1 MGEIK
6 QKRTANHLQQVLS
19 ELLRDEVDDPRLA
32 GVTVTEV
39 RIDRELEHA
48 NVFVAALAGEGAR
61 ESVLAGLQ
69 SAQGFLR
76 REVARRVRI
85 RRAPV
90 LHFHWDAGLE
100 RGERIA
106 QLLDAIQPGET
117 PVEATVEGVVAEDP
131 DADELDLDAD
141 AQAPGPEEQDL
152 DGEDGAGPGTR

>member
-32 GVTVTEV
+32 GVTITEV

-48 NVFVAALAGEGAR
+48 NVFVAALAGDEVR
-61 ESVLAGLQ
+61 ESVLAGLH
-69 SAQGFLR
+69 SATGFLR
-76 REVARRVRI
+76 REVSRRVRM

-106 QLLDAIQPGET
+106 QLLDAIQPGAA
-117 PVEATVEGVVAEDP
+117 PVVAAADGAVAEDP
-131 DADELDLDAD
+131 DADEQALDAD
-141 AQAPGPEEQDL
+141 AQAPDPEGQDL